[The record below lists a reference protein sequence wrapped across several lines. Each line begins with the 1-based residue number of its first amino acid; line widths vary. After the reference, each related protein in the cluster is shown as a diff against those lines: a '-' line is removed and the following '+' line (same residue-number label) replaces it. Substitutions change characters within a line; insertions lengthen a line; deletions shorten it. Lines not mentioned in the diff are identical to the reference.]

1 MLNQLFDLVAP
12 IAICGGA
19 DIQYDAR
26 AKAAW
31 KKIVQQ
37 DPAVWGQH
45 GCPVPPNVDCEDF
58 FEDFDTIYHQFA
70 LPAYATLF
78 EAIVEEHGPNTL
90 EKGFDYWGARGYK
103 LPHQTSKQFE
113 LSGDACGFYPWY
125 ETAELLVER
134 LAEIES

>member
-1 MLNQLFDLVAP
+1 MLNELFDLVAP

-19 DIQYDAR
+19 DICYNAK

-31 KKIVQQ
+31 KKIAEK
-37 DPAVWGQH
+37 DPAVWVQH
-45 GCPVPPNVDCEDF
+45 GCPVPPNVDY
-58 FEDFDTIYHQFA
+58 EDFDTIYRQFA
-70 LPAYATLF
+70 LPAYNALF
-78 EAIVEEHGPNTL
+78 EALVEEHGPANL
-90 EKGFDYWGARGYK
+90 EKGRDYWGALGYR

-125 ETAELLVER
+125 ETAEVLIER